1 MNTVYLNPSF
11 FSLVRLA
18 TRLLLPCAG
27 KN

>member
-1 MNTVYLNPSF
+1 MNTVSYTFSF

-27 KN
+27 TR